1 MKESKMKIK
10 LTENDL
16 HLAAVDYAQKH
27 LGLSGGDLYTVSLYM
42 VKKHGKWSH
51 RASLKKNCKS

>member
-1 MKESKMKIK
+1 MKIK